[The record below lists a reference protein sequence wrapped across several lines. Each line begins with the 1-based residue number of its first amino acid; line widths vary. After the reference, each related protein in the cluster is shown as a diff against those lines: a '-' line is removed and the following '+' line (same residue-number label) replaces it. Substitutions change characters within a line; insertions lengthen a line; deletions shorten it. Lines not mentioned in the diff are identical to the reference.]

1 MTNQHPTEPKIAEK
15 PAELAGMIR
24 DIREMMARNRLI
36 EGLVDRSSEA
46 NHALVE
52 RIVHKQNLTRL
63 AQKIEQLHP
72 ADIALILEALPVDER
87 MAIWSLVHADQDGEV
102 LLEVSDAVRMSLL
115 AAMDREEML
124 NAANTLDTDELA
136 DLAPDFPAQV
146 MQEVFTTLPLAER
159 ERLRFALS
167 YAEDTVGALMDFDL
181 VTVRADVRIEVVLR
195 YLRRMEDLPDHTDK
209 LFVVN
214 REGGF
219 VGVIYLKNLLLSDPT
234 LAVHDAMAKDVVR
247 FHPEDKAR
255 TTADAFERYDL
266 VSAPVVDERNQLIGR
281 VTINA
286 VVDFIREARDEER
299 LSQVGLR
306 EEEDIFAPIARSV
319 KNRSPWLAVNLVTAL
334 IASRVIGLFDGA
346 IEQLVALAALMPIV
360 AGMGGN
366 VGNQTI
372 TMIVRELAFRT
383 LDNRDIRL
391 LYSKELRIAL
401 INGIIWG
408 GSLGLITYLLY
419 HDSALSLV
427 MASAVSLNFLT
438 AAFFGVTIPVA
449 RMKLGRDPA
458 LGSSVLITAITDSG
472 GFFIFL
478 GLATVFLM
486 N

>member
-1 MTNQHPTEPKIAEK
+1 FNNVKTNFTILPYISLVFPVHPTFIANI
-15 PAELAGMIR
+15 LSH
-24 DIREMMARNRLI
+24 LSQF
-36 EGLVDRSSEA
+36 RS
-46 NHALVE
+46 
-52 RIVHKQNLTRL
+52 
-63 AQKIEQLHP
+63 
-72 ADIALILEALPVDER
+72 
-87 MAIWSLVHADQDGEV
+87 
-102 LLEVSDAVRMSLL
+102 
-115 AAMDREEML
+115 
-124 NAANTLDTDELA
+124 
-136 DLAPDFPAQV
+136 
-146 MQEVFTTLPLAER
+146 
-159 ERLRFALS
+159 
-167 YAEDTVGALMDFDL
+167 
-181 VTVRADVRIEVVLR
+181 
-195 YLRRMEDLPDHTDK
+195 
-209 LFVVN
+209 
-214 REGGF
+214 
-219 VGVIYLKNLLLSDPT
+219 
-234 LAVHDAMAKDVVR
+234 
-247 FHPEDKAR
+247 
-255 TTADAFERYDL
+255 
-266 VSAPVVDERNQLIGR
+266 
-281 VTINA
+281 A

-391 LYSKELRIAL
+391 LYSKELRIAI

-408 GSLGLITYLLY
+408 GALGLITYLLY

-427 MASAVSLNFLT
+427 MASAVSLNFIT
-438 AAFFGVTIPVA
+438 AAFFGVTIPVI